1 MHNTEG
7 GYTMDKNFDF
17 TTMETLLQK
26 IESDPDNVELKALI
40 NDLIMGARKAG
51 HLGLSMKEVASVCTL
66 GWVVSQQP
74 ELESLLQ
81 YLLSRVTVTDELLN

>member
-1 MHNTEG
+1 
-7 GYTMDKNFDF
+7 MDKNFDF

>member
-1 MHNTEG
+1 
-7 GYTMDKNFDF
+7 MDKNFDF
-17 TTMETLLQK
+17 TTMELLLAK
-26 IESDPDNVELKALI
+26 IEKDPDNMELKAVI

-51 HLGLSMKEVASVCTL
+51 HLGLTMKEVASVCTL

-81 YLLSRVTVTDELLN
+81 YLLSRVQASDEIFN

>member
-1 MHNTEG
+1 
-7 GYTMDKNFDF
+7 MDKNFDF
-17 TTMETLLQK
+17 TTMESLLQK
-26 IESDPDNVELKALI
+26 IEKDDNPELKDLI
-40 NDLIMGARKAG
+40 NTLIMASRKAG

>member
-1 MHNTEG
+1 
-7 GYTMDKNFDF
+7 MDKNFDF
-17 TTMETLLQK
+17 TTMEALLQK
-26 IESDPDNVELKALI
+26 IENDPDNMELKALI

>member
-1 MHNTEG
+1 
-7 GYTMDKNFDF
+7 MDKNFDF
-17 TTMETLLQK
+17 TTMELLIQK
-26 IESDPDNVELKALI
+26 IEKDDNPELKDLI
-40 NDLIMGARKAG
+40 NTLIMSCRKAG
-51 HLGLSMKEVASVCTL
+51 HLGLSMKEVASACTL

>member
-1 MHNTEG
+1 
-7 GYTMDKNFDF
+7 MDKNFDF
-17 TTMETLLQK
+17 TTMELLLAK
-26 IESDPDNVELKALI
+26 IEKNPDNMELKAII

-51 HLGLSMKEVASVCTL
+51 HLGLTMKEVASVCTL

-81 YLLSRVTVTDELLN
+81 YLLSRVSTTDEFLN